1 MHFISG
7 YLLFKDFCENV
18 YEEPVPQLKFYEEV
32 SLVAMLALTNTHTHA
47 CANMEFTHISVKCKS
62 IIKQVSTLLCA
73 RFLQKGA
80 DHFICFAI

>member
-32 SLVAMLALTNTHTHA
+32 SLVAMLALTNTHTHMHVQIW
-47 CANMEFTHISVKCKS
+47 N
-62 IIKQVSTLLCA
+62 LLT
-73 RFLQKGA
+73 FQLNVNQS
-80 DHFICFAI
+80 